1 MTSIKKEF
9 PNVTEYYNEQ
19 GLLHRTDG
27 PAREYVDGSK
37 EWYINGIRHREDG
50 PAIEWINF
58 CKSWYL
64 YGNYYSEDEWEQEL
78 SKIKLKRILD
88 L

>member
-9 PNVTEYYNEQ
+9 PNETEYYNEQ

-27 PAREYVDGSK
+27 PAIDYISGHK

-50 PAIEWINF
+50 PAIEYSSGT
-58 CKSWYL
+58 KYWYL
-64 YGNYYSEDEWEQEL
+64 NDISYSEQEWEQEIT
-78 SKIKLKRILD
+78 KIKLKRILD